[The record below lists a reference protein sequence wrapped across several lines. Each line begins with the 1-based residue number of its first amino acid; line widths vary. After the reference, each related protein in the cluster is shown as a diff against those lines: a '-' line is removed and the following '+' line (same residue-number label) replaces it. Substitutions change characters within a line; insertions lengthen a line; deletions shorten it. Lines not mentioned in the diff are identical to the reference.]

1 MGFRGSPDTHT
12 WPVSPVW
19 GVSGPLLL
27 DPGPPRPPSHG
38 LPGTLGQAR
47 ASQLLRA
54 GVPHVRAPAS
64 GALGSGDERT
74 QVCLVLRHPP
84 GSLPVLSSVQS
95 RGWGTPGA
103 PPLHAAP
110 PNADQQ
116 KEPPATVP
124 GGKGGDRGLCRR
136 HPRPQPRF
144 WPPRPTAPCLLL
156 GLAGADG
163 AGTPMTQGGGACS
176 WQCGRPGFW
185 GARGPQRVH
194 AGWPDPPVGIQ
205 HTLMGGGGLCLLRSR
220 PCSLPRSGLACRSG
234 SVSPPQAQR
243 PGCSRSLRRWG
254 N

>member
-1 MGFRGSPDTHT
+1 MGWVGRLTLGLEKRPVGFRGSPDTHT

-27 DPGPPRPPSHG
+27 DPGAPRPPSHG

-103 PPLHAAP
+103 PPLHATP
-110 PNADQQ
+110 P
-116 KEPPATVP
+116 PT
-124 GGKGGDRGLCRR
+124 LTSRR
-136 HPRPQPRF
+136 NHPRLCPGAKEV
-144 WPPRPTAPCLLL
+144 TAVSV
-156 GLAGADG
+156 
-163 AGTPMTQGGGACS
+163 AGTPGLSRVSGPLGPPPPASS
-176 WQCGRPGFW
+176 WAWLALTEQERP
-185 GARGPQRVH
+185 
-194 AGWPDPPVGIQ
+194 
-205 HTLMGGGGLCLLRSR
+205 
-220 PCSLPRSGLACRSG
+220 
-234 SVSPPQAQR
+234 
-243 PGCSRSLRRWG
+243 
-254 N
+254 